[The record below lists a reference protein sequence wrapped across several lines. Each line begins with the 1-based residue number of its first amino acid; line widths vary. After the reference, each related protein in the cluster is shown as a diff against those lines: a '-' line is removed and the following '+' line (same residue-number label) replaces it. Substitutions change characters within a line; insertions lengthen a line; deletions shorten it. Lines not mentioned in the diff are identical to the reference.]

1 LPGPF
6 VYPKRRLVITLENII
21 MRFGGLHAVDD
32 VSFAISKGEITGLI
46 GPNGA
51 GKTTLFNIIAG
62 RLFPTSG
69 RVLLEGE
76 DITTLAPHERA
87 RLGLARTFQIP
98 HEFGALTVLE
108 NLMVAG
114 ETSQGESAF
123 NAVLRRSLFAREE
136 RAVYERARDTLDFL
150 ELTHVRNEKA
160 GNLSGGQK
168 KLLELARSLMG
179 EPRLI
184 LLDEIGAGI
193 NRTLLAKIAEK
204 IRRLNAERGYTFCL
218 IEHDLDYVS
227 RLCGDVIVM
236 AQGKVLTRGSIEDVR
251 HDERVIE
258 AYFGGGKYEVGA

>member
-1 LPGPF
+1 
-6 VYPKRRLVITLENII
+6 VITLENIV
-21 MRFGGLHAVDD
+21 MRFGGLAAVDD
-32 VSFAISKGEITGLI
+32 VSFAIGKGIITGLI

-69 RVLLEGE
+69 RVLLEGD
-76 DITTLAPHERA
+76 DITRLPPHERS
-87 RLGLARTFQIP
+87 RKGLARTFQIP

-114 ETSQGESAF
+114 DTSTGENAF
-123 NAVLRRSLFAREE
+123 NAVLRRGLFLREE

-150 ELTHVRNEKA
+150 ELSHVKSEKA

-168 KLLELARSLMG
+168 KLLELGRSLMR

-193 NRTLLAKIAEK
+193 NRTLLGKIAEK
-204 IRRLNAERGYTFCL
+204 IKRLNEERGFTFCL

-227 RLCGDVIVM
+227 RLCSDVIVM
-236 AQGKVLTRGSIEDVR
+236 AQGKVLTRGSIDEVR

-258 AYFGGGKYEVGA
+258 AYFGGGKYEVGT

>member
-1 LPGPF
+1 
-6 VYPKRRLVITLENII
+6 VITLENIV
-21 MRFGGLHAVDD
+21 MRFGGLAAVDD

-76 DITTLAPHERA
+76 NITGLAPHERA
-87 RLGLARTFQIP
+87 RKGLARTFQIP
-98 HEFGALTVLE
+98 HEFGALTVIE

-114 ETSQGESAF
+114 DTQLGENVF
-123 NAVLRRSLFAREE
+123 NAVLRRGIFVPEE

-168 KLLELARSLMG
+168 KLLELGRSLMR
-179 EPRLI
+179 EPHLI

-193 NRTLLAKIAEK
+193 NRTLLGKVAEK
-204 IRRLNAERGYTFCL
+204 IRRLNAERGLTFCL

-236 AQGKVLTRGSIEDVR
+236 AQGQVLTRGTVDEVR
-251 HDERVIE
+251 RDERVIE
-258 AYFGGGKYEVGA
+258 AYFGGGKYEVGR